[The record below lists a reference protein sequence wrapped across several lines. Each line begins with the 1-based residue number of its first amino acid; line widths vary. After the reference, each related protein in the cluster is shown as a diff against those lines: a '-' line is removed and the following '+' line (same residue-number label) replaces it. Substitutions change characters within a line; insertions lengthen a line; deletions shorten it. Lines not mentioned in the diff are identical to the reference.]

1 MGLFGKKKADICCI
15 CNDKIGVLNI
25 EDGWICNSCFKE
37 YCDALSMTKAPK
49 ILRKLDIEKT
59 ISSTKKNNELQ
70 KMFNTTNNI
79 ENYIEF
85 DEDNKKWL
93 VSKKSA
99 NDKKAPIIHSYEEI
113 VKFELLE
120 DEESIVSGG
129 LGRAVVGGALFGA
142 TGAIVGGVTGKKTTR
157 KVVNTFKIKI
167 TINNID
173 NPVEYIE
180 LINKKT
186 KTNSGTYEKAYK
198 DAHKILST
206 LSAITQSIKET
217 DNINS
222 SPVAD
227 EILKYKNLLDIEAI
241 TQEEFDAKKKEL
253 LNL

>member
-15 CNDKIGVLNI
+15 CNNEIGVLNI

-70 KMFNTTNNI
+70 KIFNPTNNI

-93 VSKKSA
+93 VSKRSTS
-99 NDKKAPIIHSYEEI
+99 DKKAPIIHSYEDIIE
-113 VKFELLE
+113 FELLE
-120 DEESIVSGG
+120 DGETITK
-129 LGRAVVGGALFGA
+129 GALGSAIAGGILFGG
-142 TGAIVGGVTGKKTTR
+142 TGAIVGGITGKKTTR
-157 KVVNTFKIKI
+157 KVIETFKIKI
-167 TINNID
+167 VINNID
-173 NPVEYIE
+173 NPVEYID
-180 LINKKT
+180 LISKKT
-186 KTNSGTYEKAYK
+186 KTNSSAYEKAYR

-217 DNINS
+217 DNINTNS
-222 SPVAD
+222 VAD

-241 TQEEFDAKKKEL
+241 TQDEFDAKKKEL

>member
-1 MGLFGKKKADICCI
+1 MGLFRNKKADICCI
-15 CNDKIGVLNI
+15 CNTEIGVLNI

-70 KMFNTTNNI
+70 KIFNTTNNI

-93 VSKKSA
+93 VSKKSI
-99 NDKKAPIIHSYEEI
+99 NDKKTPIIHSYEDI
-113 VKFELLE
+113 VEFELLE
-120 DEESIVSGG
+120 NGETVTKGG
-129 LGRAVVGGALFGA
+129 IGRALAGGILFGEA
-142 TGAIVGGVTGKKTTR
+142 GAIVGGITGKKTTR
-157 KVVNTFKIKI
+157 KVVDTFKIKI

-173 NPVEYIE
+173 NPIEYIE

-186 KTNSGTYEKAYK
+186 KTNSSAYEKAYK

-217 DNINS
+217 DNINTKS
-222 SPVAD
+222 VTD
-227 EILKYKNLLDIEAI
+227 EILKYKNLLDLGAI
-241 TQEEFDAKKKEL
+241 TEEEFNTKKKEL

>member
-15 CNDKIGVLNI
+15 CNTEIGVLNI

-70 KMFNTTNNI
+70 KIFNTTNNI

-85 DEDNKKWL
+85 DEDNKKWF
-93 VSKKSA
+93 VSKKSI
-99 NDKKAPIIHSYEEI
+99 NDKKTPIIHSYEDI
-113 VKFELLE
+113 VEFELLE
-120 DEESIVSGG
+120 NGETVTKGG
-129 LGRAVVGGALFGA
+129 IGRALAGGILFGEA
-142 TGAIVGGVTGKKTTR
+142 GAIVGGRTAKKTTR
-157 KVVNTFKIKI
+157 KVVDTFKIKI

-173 NPVEYIE
+173 NPIEYIE

-186 KTNSGTYEKAYK
+186 KTNSSAYEKAYK
-198 DAHKILST
+198 DAHKILSI

-217 DNINS
+217 DNINTKS
-222 SPVAD
+222 VAD
-227 EILKYKNLLDIEAI
+227 EILKYKNLLDMEAI
-241 TQEEFDAKKKEL
+241 TQDEFNTKKKEL

>member
-15 CNDKIGVLNI
+15 CNDEIGVLNI

-37 YCDALSMTKAPK
+37 YCDTLSMTKAPK

-70 KMFNTTNNI
+70 KIFNPTNNI

-93 VSKKSA
+93 VPKRSV
-99 NDKKAPIIHSYEEI
+99 NDKKAPTIHSYENIAE
-113 VKFELLE
+113 FELLE
-120 DEESIVSGG
+120 DGESVVSGG

-142 TGAIVGGVTGKKTTR
+142 TGAIVGGIIGKKTTR
-157 KVVNTFKIKI
+157 KVVNSFKIKI

-186 KTNSGTYEKAYK
+186 KTNSSVYEKAYK

-206 LSAITQSIKET
+206 LSAITQSIKVT

-222 SPVAD
+222 SSVAD

-241 TQEEFDAKKKEL
+241 TQEEFDIKKKEL